1 VMCWLMRVGGSGR
14 LPCGD
19 AEKTY
24 VRGTFD
30 VGCDDFGAPD
40 GRQRSVNAL
49 CLLVPV
55 QVVR

>member
-1 VMCWLMRVGGSGR
+1 MRIGGSGR

-19 AEKTY
+19 AERMY
-24 VRGTFD
+24 VRSTFG
-30 VGCDDFGAPD
+30 VVCDGGSVPD
-40 GRQRSVNAL
+40 SRQRSVNAAL